1 MKTRIVI
8 FLVAV
13 AFVTGMMVQAIP
25 ADAAQKECKKDEN
38 SSCWIRVSQL
48 FETTLNKLEAVN
60 KHFESPATDNTPPPD
75 EIKRELKALLEDM
88 DKEISEIQHKQTDWD
103 FLLR

>member
-8 FLVAV
+8 ALVAA
-13 AFVTGMMVQAIP
+13 AFVTGMMLQVIP

-60 KHFESPATDNTPPPD
+60 NHFESPSADTTTPPD
-75 EIKRELKALLEDM
+75 EIKRELKILLEDM